1 MVAMYCNKT
10 MILFV
15 IFQKRH
21 QELQNREEPMKAL
34 LEKGQEIIDV
44 CRPEDVVQIS
54 DRLRK
59 LKERWSD
66 TKDRAQK
73 RKVTLWF
80 KITFYFFLFV

>member
-1 MVAMYCNKT
+1 MKT
-10 MILFV
+10 RIFILFK
-15 IFQKRH
+15 KRH

-34 LEKGQEIIDV
+34 LDKGQEIIDI

-59 LKERWSD
+59 LKERWND

-73 RKVTLWF
+73 RKV
-80 KITFYFFLFV
+80 